1 MMRRHAIGGIVGG
14 VMVLLLAGGAG
25 AEWSWAAE
33 GKTPRP
39 AARMTGAI
47 GEGAVTVPPPAA
59 TPAAPQTAV
68 VKPAAPQTTV
78 IAPPAPQAAAVAPA
92 APQTYSYNP
101 TGKADPFLPFV
112 ETDLAVKKEKEKK
125 AKEEELK
132 KKARSSKRPISPL
145 QMAEIKQFRLVGIAG
160 DDRMRMAIVQD
171 TTVKKY
177 YPLFV
182 GTNIGPNEGRV
193 ASILSDRLIVEEPI
207 PEAQPGK
214 AQKKQNRTITI
225 MLHEGR

>member
-1 MMRRHAIGGIVGG
+1 M
-14 VMVLLLAGGAG
+14 LLLAGGAG
-25 AEWSWAAE
+25 ADWSWAAE
-33 GKTPRP
+33 GKAPP
-39 AARMTGAI
+39 KAVPKTGA
-47 GEGAVTVPPPAA
+47 GAVNEGAVIVPPPAA
-59 TPAAPQTAV
+59 APAAPKTAVVTPAAPHTAV
-68 VKPAAPQTTV
+68 VKPAAPQT
-78 IAPPAPQAAAVAPA
+78 AVVTPA

-101 TGKADPFLPFV
+101 AGKADPFLPFV
-112 ETDLAVKKEKEKK
+112 ETDLAVKKEKEQK

-160 DDRMRMAIVQD
+160 DEKVRMAIVQD
-171 TTVKKY
+171 STVKKY

-214 AQKKQNRTITI
+214 AQKKQTRTITI

>member
-1 MMRRHAIGGIVGG
+1 
-14 VMVLLLAGGAG
+14 
-25 AEWSWAAE
+25 
-33 GKTPRP
+33 
-39 AARMTGAI
+39 MTGAI

-68 VKPAAPQTTV
+68 VKPAAPPPAV
-78 IAPPAPQAAAVAPA
+78 APPAPPAAAVAPA

-101 TGKADPFLPFV
+101 AGKADPFLPFV

-132 KKARSSKRPISPL
+132 KKVRSSKRPISPL

-160 DDRMRMAIVQD
+160 DDRVRMAIVED

>member
-1 MMRRHAIGGIVGG
+1 MKRHSFRAG
-14 VMVLLLAGGAG
+14 VLCVILICLIAG
-25 AEWSWAAE
+25 AVCSWAAE
-33 GKTPRP
+33 AKP
-39 AARMTGAI
+39 
-47 GEGAVTVPPPAA
+47 VPPAA
-59 TPAAPQTAV
+59 PPGGAKAGTPAPAVAP
-68 VKPAAPQTTV
+68 
-78 IAPPAPQAAAVAPA
+78 PPAPQAPPYLYRPA
-92 APQTYSYNP
+92 
-101 TGKADPFLPFV
+101 GKPDPFQPFIDT
-112 ETDLAVKKEKEKK
+112 ELALQKKTEMEQRKK
-125 AKEEELK
+125 A
-132 KKARSSKRPISPL
+132 SMQGRPISPL

-160 DDRMRMAIVQD
+160 DDKGRMAIVED

>member
-1 MMRRHAIGGIVGG
+1 MMRRHAIGGFVGG
-14 VMVLLLAGGAG
+14 VLMLLLGGGAG
-25 AEWSWAAE
+25 AECSWAAE
-33 GKTPRP
+33 GKAPRP

-47 GEGAVTVPPPAA
+47 EEGAVTVPPPAA
-59 TPAAPQTAV
+59 APAAPQTAV
-68 VKPAAPQTTV
+68 VAPAAPQTTV
-78 IAPPAPQAAAVAPA
+78 ITPA
-92 APQTYSYNP
+92 APQTYNYNP
-101 TGKADPFLPFV
+101 TGKPDPFLPFV

-132 KKARSSKRPISPL
+132 KKVRSSKRPISPL

-160 DDRMRMAIVQD
+160 DDKGRMAIVED

>member
-1 MMRRHAIGGIVGG
+1 M
-14 VMVLLLAGGAG
+14 LLLAGGAG

-68 VKPAAPQTTV
+68 VKPATPQTTA

-101 TGKADPFLPFV
+101 AGKADPFLPFV

-132 KKARSSKRPISPL
+132 KKTLSSKRPISPL
-145 QMAEIKQFRLVGIAG
+145 QMADIKQFRLVGIAG
-160 DDRMRMAIVQD
+160 DDRARMAIVED
-171 TTVKKY
+171 TAIKRF

-182 GTNIGPNEGRV
+182 GTNIGSNGGRV
-193 ASILSDRLIVEEPI
+193 LSIQNDRLIVEEPM
-207 PEAQPGK
+207 PEAEPGK
-214 AQKKQNRTITI
+214 VQKKQTRKITI
-225 MLHEGR
+225 MLHKEDEGKP